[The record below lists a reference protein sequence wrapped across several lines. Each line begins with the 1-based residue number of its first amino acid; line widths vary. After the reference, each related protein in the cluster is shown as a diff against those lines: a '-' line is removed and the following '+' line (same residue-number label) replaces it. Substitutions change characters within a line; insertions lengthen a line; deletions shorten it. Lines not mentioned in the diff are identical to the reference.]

1 MPPAVGKSRAGR
13 TIRHHVPGGRDD
25 IAAEARRRRTRR
37 ASQSR
42 HRSAA
47 RQRHPCEVLSLPATG
62 TGWPAGL
69 PGGGGGPTER
79 ESGAPS
85 WVRQRLLLH
94 ACPGDLRR
102 RAHRLRRVH
111 DRAAGDDPGRGHL
124 PQPRRCV
131 RGPRGDRSHGSRRRL
146 PGVGPRLPGGGHS
159 AADPEG
165 VEWKAGLPHGP
176 GIGGCH
182 QGECGQQP
190 VGLLVVGAAGLVVT
204 VVFAG
209 RDGTLRGQADGDA
222 LRSFWWGFGAVL
234 GLWLAVLIAR
244 LVSLQWVI
252 DNGHWIAAV
261 LLFVCVLVVAWQ
273 NSRRVKEEQSGD
285 VPRKRRS
292 GAVEQSMGAVGNTVG
307 ALGRRDWY
315 TWARWT
321 LLVAGVT
328 GVLWGFFHLITLF
341 WFEAAVFVF
350 FMVFWT
356 VQTIELDP
364 STKPAG
370 GRRTPPPATSTSTRP
385 RAPA

>member
-1 MPPAVGKSRAGR
+1 M
-13 TIRHHVPGGRDD
+13 
-25 IAAEARRRRTRR
+25 
-37 ASQSR
+37 
-42 HRSAA
+42 
-47 RQRHPCEVLSLPATG
+47 
-62 TGWPAGL
+62 
-69 PGGGGGPTER
+69 
-79 ESGAPS
+79 
-85 WVRQRLLLH
+85 
-94 ACPGDLRR
+94 
-102 RAHRLRRVH
+102 
-111 DRAAGDDPGRGHL
+111 
-124 PQPRRCV
+124 
-131 RGPRGDRSHGSRRRL
+131 
-146 PGVGPRLPGGGHS
+146 
-159 AADPEG
+159 
-165 VEWKAGLPHGP
+165 
-176 GIGGCH
+176 
-182 QGECGQQP
+182 
-190 VGLLVVGAAGLVVT
+190 
-204 VVFAG
+204 
-209 RDGTLRGQADGDA
+209 RGQADGDA

-261 LLFVCVLVVAWQ
+261 LLFVCVLIVAWQ

-285 VPRKRRS
+285 GPRKGRS
-292 GAVEQSMGAVGNTVG
+292 GVVERSMGAVG

-370 GRRTPPPATSTSTRP
+370 GRRTPPPATSTSIRP